1 MISFLPLPLSNFI
14 QGMSVARF
22 ETYSHCLV
30 FVLIDRVPVYQN
42 FKNMDALGVVGSSSL
57 GIDGSFN
64 LSNFEMLSDYKSLKA
79 DASYSRSFTFSRVHT
94 VAFIIVFYC
103 VSTYY
108 TNQTSWWLTVPI
120 LLPAGASF
128 TSKPEAQVDIAFQAN
143 GQTVTIN
150 AEDHWTSWE
159 IYVYACG
166 L

>member
-1 MISFLPLPLSNFI
+1 
-14 QGMSVARF
+14 MSVTRF
-22 ETYSHCLV
+22 ETYSRCLV
-30 FVLIDRVPVYQN
+30 CVLIDRVPVYQN
-42 FKNMDALGVVGSSSL
+42 FKNMDALGVVGPSSS
-57 GIDGSFN
+57 GIDGSFD
-64 LSNFEMLSDYKSLKA
+64 LSNFEMLSDYKSIKA
-79 DASYSRSFTFSRVHT
+79 DTSYSRSFTFSRVHT

-128 TSKPEAQVDIAFQAN
+128 TSKSEAQVDIAFQAN

>member
-1 MISFLPLPLSNFI
+1 
-14 QGMSVARF
+14 
-22 ETYSHCLV
+22 
-30 FVLIDRVPVYQN
+30 
-42 FKNMDALGVVGSSSL
+42 MDALGVVWASSS
-57 GIDGSFN
+57 GIDGTFD
-64 LSNFEMLSDYKSLKA
+64 LSNFEMLSASKSIKA
-79 DASYSRSFTFSRVHT
+79 DTPYSRSFTFSRVHT
-94 VAFIIVFYC
+94 VAFIIVFYY

-108 TNQTSWWLTVPI
+108 TNQTSWWLTIPI

-150 AEDHWTSWE
+150 AEEHWTSWE